1 MHKAVDKVVQGF
13 QQGGSAA
20 AENETPR
27 KQIHWPKE
35 YDIEKTVGK
44 IDWKKRQEGI
54 SKVEDHPT
62 MGMSNGGNK
71 DTPIMHEAGTG
82 STEPQPED
90 LTAMKQPVEI
100 APNWD
105 NNNYRVHK
113 QVEVPDIWGV
123 QAIQNAGTGG
133 FTGIGPPTNQNT
145 QAATGPHPQAAYT
158 QEFSDEEKKQ
168 QVIQQNDADSRA
180 RQHDNKEGDPGIEQP
195 RAAGAAAS
203 MTSYPDSSMQM
214 MEKAVG
220 ALLAGAA
227 RGAAG
232 AAAKF
237 LNPIPDEI
245 PDPSA
250 QTPHQ
255 EEEWNLAG
263 RDNPLTPDVE
273 KAWGSGPD
281 TYAQDALH
289 RGGDKDISDDEE
301 DIDEDEKEDGGWIPE
316 DESKVKAEK
325 EWLNKFES
333 LHKNFVEKGEINPI
347 LSTLLA
353 LDND

>member
-1 MHKAVDKVVQGF
+1 MNRSVQ
-13 QQGGSAA
+13 AKPA
-20 AENETPR
+20 
-27 KQIHWPKE
+27 
-35 YDIEKTVGK
+35 
-44 IDWKKRQEGI
+44 
-54 SKVEDHPT
+54 
-62 MGMSNGGNK
+62 
-71 DTPIMHEAGTG
+71 
-82 STEPQPED
+82 
-90 LTAMKQPVEI
+90 
-100 APNWD
+100 WD
-105 NNNYRVHK
+105 SNNYMVHK
-113 QVEVPDIWGV
+113 KEEVPDIWGDGIPTRNYFV
-123 QAIQNAGTGG
+123 EDREEDLGHGKVKPPMKFEDTKESLTGEEETYEPHETPPNIQNAGTGG

-158 QEFSDEEKKQ
+158 QEFNDEEKKQ
-168 QVIQQNDADSRA
+168 QVIQQNEADNRA
-180 RQHDNKEGDPGIEQP
+180 RQHDNKEGDSGIEQP

-203 MTSYPDSSMQM
+203 MASYPDSSMQM
-214 MEKAVG
+214 M
-220 ALLAGAA
+220 
-227 RGAAG
+227 
-232 AAAKF
+232 
-237 LNPIPDEI
+237 
-245 PDPSA
+245 
-250 QTPHQ
+250 
-255 EEEWNLAG
+255 
-263 RDNPLTPDVE
+263 E

>member
-1 MHKAVDKVVQGF
+1 M
-13 QQGGSAA
+13 
-20 AENETPR
+20 
-27 KQIHWPKE
+27 
-35 YDIEKTVGK
+35 
-44 IDWKKRQEGI
+44 
-54 SKVEDHPT
+54 
-62 MGMSNGGNK
+62 
-71 DTPIMHEAGTG
+71 
-82 STEPQPED
+82 
-90 LTAMKQPVEI
+90 
-100 APNWD
+100 
-105 NNNYRVHK
+105 
-113 QVEVPDIWGV
+113 
-123 QAIQNAGTGG
+123 
-133 FTGIGPPTNQNT
+133 
-145 QAATGPHPQAAYT
+145 
-158 QEFSDEEKKQ
+158 
-168 QVIQQNDADSRA
+168 
-180 RQHDNKEGDPGIEQP
+180 
-195 RAAGAAAS
+195 
-203 MTSYPDSSMQM
+203 
-214 MEKAVG
+214 
-220 ALLAGAA
+220 
-227 RGAAG
+227 
-232 AAAKF
+232 
-237 LNPIPDEI
+237 NPIPDEI